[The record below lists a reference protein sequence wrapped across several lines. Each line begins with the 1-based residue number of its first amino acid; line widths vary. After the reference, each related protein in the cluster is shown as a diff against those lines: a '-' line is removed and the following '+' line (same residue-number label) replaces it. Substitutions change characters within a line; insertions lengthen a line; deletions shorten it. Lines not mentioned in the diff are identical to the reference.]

1 MKQNSMGARF
11 RTRPKLWCRCSSIGG
26 KEPINITSQAR
37 SQYTNYSHQFLTARL
52 GSGSI
57 HLFLRDK
64 EHSDVHQWQSHIL
77 QAYRIEFGTITML
90 TTLRTTTII
99 QHYGQGMSQS
109 LRSCQAL
116 QISQQPFFFFFFYNL
131 MRESERERE
140 RERGPREKNSLIK
153 RNSARLFSFT

>member
-26 KEPINITSQAR
+26 KEPINVTSQAR
-37 SQYTNYSHQFLTARL
+37 SQCTNYSHQFLTARL

-116 QISQQPFFFFFFYNL
+116 QISQQPFFFYNL

-140 RERGPREKNSLIK
+140 RER
-153 RNSARLFSFT
+153 ARPEGKE